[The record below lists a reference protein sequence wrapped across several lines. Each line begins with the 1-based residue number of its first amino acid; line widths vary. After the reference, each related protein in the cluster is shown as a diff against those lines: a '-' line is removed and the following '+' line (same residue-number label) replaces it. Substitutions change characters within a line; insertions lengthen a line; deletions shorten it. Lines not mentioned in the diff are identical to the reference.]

1 MYVIFLLKRVII
13 IVIKMTKE
21 VDFVHNNNN
30 NNNKIV
36 CKKIDFDKSL
46 KNIPFVEVG
55 NVLLLNNN
63 FQHTKTTYHF
73 QKFSL
78 NVLKP

>member
-1 MYVIFLLKRVII
+1 
-13 IVIKMTKE
+13 MTKE

-30 NNNKIV
+30 NNNNNNNKKIV

-63 FQHTKTTYHF
+63 FQDTKTTYHF